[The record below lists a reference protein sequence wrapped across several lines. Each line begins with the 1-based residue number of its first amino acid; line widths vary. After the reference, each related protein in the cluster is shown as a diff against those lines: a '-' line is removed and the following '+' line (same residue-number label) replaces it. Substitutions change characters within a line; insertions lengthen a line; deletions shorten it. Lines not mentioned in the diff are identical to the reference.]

1 MIKHLFKLI
10 WNRKKSNFL
19 MITEIFIA
27 FFVLFMAFVMMC
39 YIGGNY
45 LKPLGFSY
53 EDVWILSMDYKN
65 TKTEEV
71 IATLEQF
78 ENMLNAFSEVESVSF
93 SNSLL
98 FIPDGMSASDY
109 SYDGKEVNAHNL
121 YAGDNF
127 HQVLNIE
134 LLSGRWFDKTDD
146 AASIDP
152 LVINYRLAEELF
164 PNQDP
169 LGKIITRGKKEYRVI
184 GTVGEFRRAG
194 ELTGSI
200 RGAFLRFKPDSENGR
215 AVLKDGLFN
224 RFLIKVKPGSG
235 MAFER
240 RMINQLSSAGK
251 TFTLKA
257 RKMEDARKTA
267 FKKTIVLPL
276 ILLVI
281 SSFMIT
287 NVALGLFGVIWYN
300 INRRKP
306 EIGLRRALGAP
317 SNTIYKQIIGEALAL
332 TTFGITIGSF
342 FALQFPLLKIFGFI
356 ENEVYFLAFVLSL
369 LFIYMI
375 VIICSLYPSHLAA
388 KIQPAAAL
396 HED

>member
-27 FFVLFMAFVMMC
+27 FFVLFMAFVMMS

-53 EDVWILSMDYKN
+53 KDVWILSMDYKN
-65 TKTEEV
+65 TNTEEV
-71 IATLEQF
+71 ITVLEQF
-78 ENMLNAFSEVESVSF
+78 DNMLNACPEVESVSL

-98 FIPDGMSASDY
+98 FMPDGMSASDY
-109 SYDGKEVNAHNL
+109 SYDGKEVNAHNM
-121 YAGDNF
+121 YVGDNF
-127 HQVLNIE
+127 HRVLNVE
-134 LLSGRWFDKTDD
+134 LRSGRWFDKTDD
-146 AASIDP
+146 AASIEP
-152 LVINYRLAEELF
+152 LVINYRLAEEFF
-164 PNQDP
+164 PNQNP
-169 LGKIITRGKKEYRVI
+169 LGKIVVRSKKEYRII

-200 RGAFLRFKPDSENGR
+200 RGVFLRFKPDSENGR
-215 AVLKDGLFN
+215 AVLMDGLFN
-224 RFLIKVKPGSG
+224 RFLIKVKPGTG

-240 RMINQLSSAGK
+240 RMIEQLSSAAK

-257 RKMEDARKTA
+257 QKMEETRKTA
-267 FKKTIVLPL
+267 FKKTIVIPL
-276 ILLVI
+276 ILVVI
-281 SSFMIT
+281 SGFMIT

-317 SNTIYKQIIGEALAL
+317 STTIYKQIIGEALAL

-356 ENEVYFLAFVLSL
+356 DNEVYFFAFVLSL
-369 LFIYMI
+369 LFIYII
-375 VIICSLYPSHLAA
+375 VVVCALYPSHLAA
-388 KIQPAAAL
+388 KIHPAAAL